1 MLMTAPPPAL
11 RSSGKAAREAA
22 NVPSVSISITVRKPL
37 ALSSSA
43 AAWPRGARQER
54 KKARLA
60 GRRGGSAERARG
72 RSGGRANR
80 LPLGCPVS

>member
-22 NVPSVSISITVRKPL
+22 NVPSVSISITVRKPF

-54 KKARLA
+54 KEN
-60 GRRGGSAERARG
+60 GS
-72 RSGGRANR
+72 SGDWAF
-80 LPLGCPVS
+80 